1 MRNHSTTASPAPARA
16 RGFSMI
22 ELMIVVAI
30 VALLAAIAYPSY
42 RDQVRRSNR
51 TEGQALLLDA
61 AAKQER
67 FFSENNSY
75 TATVGA
81 GGLGLSTTSENGY
94 YTLAI
99 AAATAGCPIATCF
112 VAQVTPAAGGG
123 QTDDTTCAVMSI
135 SQTGAKA
142 ATDTG
147 GSDTRTLCWR

>member
-1 MRNHSTTASPAPARA
+1 MENTPTPLSPLPAKAS
-16 RGFSMI
+16 GFTMV

-30 VALLAAIAYPSY
+30 VAILAAIAYPSY
-42 RDQVRRSNR
+42 RDHVRRANR

-112 VAQVTPAAGGG
+112 VAQVTPAGG
-123 QTDDTTCAVMSI
+123 QSDDTTCAVMSI

-147 GSDTRTLCWR
+147 GTDTRTVCWR